1 MRKMIFSL
9 FVLFTFLSFFK
20 SQINGYEYWFDRD
33 VGNKISYTL
42 SSPSDNLIVNQNIP
56 TNSLIKGLHQFNFR
70 SWDVSN
76 KFSGVITNFFYKIS
90 INPSSDKNIVGYQ
103 YCLDRDFDNGVLENV
118 TPIKNLQVN
127 RSIDVNSL
135 NDGLHVISF
144 RFLDDKN
151 QWSSITTDFFYKI
164 SKNDIILKNIVGYQ
178 YCLDRD
184 FEHAVTENVS
194 PTQVLDVNKII
205 NLSTLKDGLH
215 NISFRF
221 LDDKGNYSAITTDF
235 FYKISKN
242 DVITKNI
249 VEYQY
254 WIDKH
259 DAEVIT
265 QSISP
270 VTILDIN
277 KSIDLNAI
285 KDGIHVFNV
294 RLKDDQGNWSS
305 IATQFFTKKGKNL
318 SPKNIVGYEY
328 WFNEDYANVVKKDVT
343 ATSVFAL
350 NSIIL
355 PGTLTTRYNVLNF
368 RFKDSSGE
376 WSSVL
381 SETFQEI
388 TLATVE
394 NTLKDVVFYP
404 NPFEENLNINL
415 GKNYHKIEVEVFDG
429 SGRKVY
435 QNNFMNKNTVQL
447 QLKLSSGVYQL
458 ILKADEKVTSRKIL
472 RR

>member
-1 MRKMIFSL
+1 M
-9 FVLFTFLSFFK
+9 
-20 SQINGYEYWFDRD
+20 
-33 VGNKISYTL
+33 
-42 SSPSDNLIVNQNIP
+42 
-56 TNSLIKGLHQFNFR
+56 
-70 SWDVSN
+70 
-76 KFSGVITNFFYKIS
+76 
-90 INPSSDKNIVGYQ
+90 
-103 YCLDRDFDNGVLENV
+103 
-118 TPIKNLQVN
+118 
-127 RSIDVNSL
+127 
-135 NDGLHVISF
+135 
-144 RFLDDKN
+144 
-151 QWSSITTDFFYKI
+151 
-164 SKNDIILKNIVGYQ
+164 
-178 YCLDRD
+178 
-184 FEHAVTENVS
+184 
-194 PTQVLDVNKII
+194 
-205 NLSTLKDGLH
+205 
-215 NISFRF
+215 
-221 LDDKGNYSAITTDF
+221 
-235 FYKISKN
+235 
-242 DVITKNI
+242 
-249 VEYQY
+249 
-254 WIDKH
+254 
-259 DAEVIT
+259 
-265 QSISP
+265 
-270 VTILDIN
+270 
-277 KSIDLNAI
+277 
-285 KDGIHVFNV
+285 
-294 RLKDDQGNWSS
+294 
-305 IATQFFTKKGKNL
+305 
-318 SPKNIVGYEY
+318 
-328 WFNEDYANVVKKDVT
+328 KKDVT